1 MRNYIVYK
9 IKNKIND
16 KIYIGCHVTNNIFD
30 NYMGSGTN
38 IKKAIDEFGI
48 ENFDKIVLHNF
59 DNKDEMLEME
69 SKIVNEE
76 FIKRDDVY
84 NIIRGGGFNT
94 CDTVTVI
101 DKNGI
106 YLQVNINDP
115 RYLSGELKAN
125 TKDTLLIKDE
135 NDNYFRVTINDPRYL
150 SGELVPIT
158 KNMIVV
164 KDENDS
170 YLQVNINDPR
180 YLSGYLKPIWE
191 GRKHTIASKNKIG
204 KANSIKQKGKNNSQF
219 GTSWITM
226 NGQNKKIK
234 KELLNDY
241 IKIGWVKGRN
251 MGD

>member
-115 RYLSGELKAN
+115 RYLSGEL
-125 TKDTLLIKDE
+125 
-135 NDNYFRVTINDPRYL
+135 
-150 SGELVPIT
+150 VPIT